1 MQVHHGLP
9 GDAED
14 ALLSVVQWTGAP
26 ACVATICDSD
36 FGVVMGAAP
45 DGSFWQGW
53 LNLDT
58 AAGEL
63 TEMPEDA
70 EESLPE
76 DPAFQAA
83 VTCKRAEMEA
93 SVSNDALKAVIWA
106 RAAGFGQGV
115 DPSVVEQIFRGHE
128 TFAEDLFFT
137 LLDRLGFPP
146 AVDPGGFD
154 GR

>member
-1 MQVHHGLP
+1 
-9 GDAED
+9 
-14 ALLSVVQWTGAP
+14 
-26 ACVATICDSD
+26 
-36 FGVVMGAAP
+36 MGAAP

-53 LNLDT
+53 LDLET
-58 AAGEL
+58 AAAEL
-63 TEMPEDA
+63 TQMPEDA

-83 VTCKRAEMEA
+83 ITRKRAEMEA
-93 SVSNDALKAVIWA
+93 SVSSDASRAVLWA

-137 LLDRLGFPP
+137 LLDGLGFPP
-146 AVDPGGFD
+146 AVDPEGAD
-154 GR
+154 DR